1 MERAEAI
8 NILKSKLGFADD
20 SIKKLIIFHDYLL
33 KWNSKYNL
41 IAKSTEKEIWS
52 RHIIDSAQLVKF
64 IDVME
69 KSSISDLGSG
79 AGFPGLILAIY
90 FESKEFH
97 VKLVEK
103 SPVKRAFLEL
113 IAKQLGLKVE
123 ILDNAYVKNVSADI
137 IVCRAFKKLEEII
150 KISREIVKKP
160 HNLLIL
166 KGKDAQAE
174 INSLSLGENYSY
186 KLENSMT
193 DSESKII
200 VFQVKK

>member
-1 MERAEAI
+1 MKQAQAT

-64 IDVME
+64 IDVMK

-113 IAKQLGLKVE
+113 ITKKLGLKVE
-123 ILDNAYVKNVSADI
+123 ILDNVYVSDVSADI
-137 IVCRAFKKLEEII
+137 IVCRAFKKLEEIM

-174 INSLSLGENYSY
+174 INNLSLRENYSY

-193 DSESKII
+193 DTESKII

>member
-1 MERAEAI
+1 MKQAQAT
-8 NILKSKLGFADD
+8 NILKSKLGFTDD

-64 IDVME
+64 IDVMK

-113 IAKQLGLKVE
+113 ITKKLGLKVE
-123 ILDNAYVKNVSADI
+123 ILDNVYVSDVSADI
-137 IVCRAFKKLEEII
+137 IVCRAFKKLEEIM

-174 INSLSLGENYSY
+174 INNLSLRENYSY

-193 DSESKII
+193 DTESKII

>member
-1 MERAEAI
+1 MKQAQAKK
-8 NILKSKLGFADD
+8 ILKSKLGFADD

-64 IDVME
+64 IDVMK

-113 IAKQLGLKVE
+113 ITKKLGLKVE
-123 ILDNAYVKNVSADI
+123 ILDNVYVSDVSADI
-137 IVCRAFKKLEEII
+137 IVCRAFKKLEEIM

-174 INSLSLGENYSY
+174 INNLSLRENYSY

-193 DSESKII
+193 DTESKII